1 MTKAADRSGDA
12 NAITRNYFDRI
23 LLELRHI
30 GAVQPDTSFQLYGQ
44 KFRTPIMMAAL
55 SHLNSCHPDGLVE
68 MARGAKL
75 AGAVNWAGMGEVDE
89 LRRIL
94 AVGVPTIRIIK
105 PYAERRLIEERIRVA
120 EEGGALAVGMDVD
133 HQFTGRGT
141 PDVIHD
147 LVMAPQSLED
157 LAYWCRFTELPFV
170 VKGVLSVRDAVLAL
184 EAGARGIVVSHH
196 HGIVDYALPP
206 MMILPDIAAAIGGR
220 IPIFVDC
227 GINSGMDAFKALA
240 LGATAVSAGRIVMG
254 PLAEKGAEGVRELV
268 DTMTAELAGVMARTA
283 AGSLAEIDPAV
294 LHIQ

>member
-1 MTKAADRSGDA
+1 MTKPAARPGDA
-12 NAITRNYFDRI
+12 NAITRDYFDRI

-30 GAVQPDTSFQLYGQ
+30 GAVQPDTSLELYGQ

-55 SHLNSCHPDGLVE
+55 SHLNRCHPDGLVE

-75 AGAVNWAGMGEVDE
+75 AGAVNWAGMGDTDE

-94 AVGVPTIRIIK
+94 AVDVPTIRIIK
-105 PYAERRLIEERIRVA
+105 PYAERRLIEERIRVS

-157 LAYWCRFTELPFV
+157 LAHWCRFTDLPFV

-206 MMILPDIAAAIGGR
+206 LMILPDIAAAIAGR

-268 DTMTAELAGVMARTA
+268 DNMTAELAGVMARTA
-283 AGSLAEIDPAV
+283 AGSLAEIDPTV
-294 LHIQ
+294 LHIE